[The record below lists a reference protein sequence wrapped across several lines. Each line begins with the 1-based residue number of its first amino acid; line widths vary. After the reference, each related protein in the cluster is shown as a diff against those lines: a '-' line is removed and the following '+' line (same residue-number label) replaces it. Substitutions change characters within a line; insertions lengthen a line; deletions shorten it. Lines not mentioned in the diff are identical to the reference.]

1 LLFRKF
7 HSQRALFDRFQA
19 RLFMLNSYYYE
30 LLVTSKNKV
39 KRVISKSN
47 NENSSAR
54 QKKNIASK
62 H

>member
-39 KRVISKSN
+39 KRVSKSN
-47 NENSSAR
+47 NENNSAR
-54 QKKNIASK
+54 QKNIASK